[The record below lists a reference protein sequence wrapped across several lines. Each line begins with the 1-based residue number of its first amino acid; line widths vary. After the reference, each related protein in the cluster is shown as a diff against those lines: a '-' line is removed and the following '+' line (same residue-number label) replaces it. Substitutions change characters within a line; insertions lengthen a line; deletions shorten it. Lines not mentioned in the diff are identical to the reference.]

1 MNPRLRLSIPG
12 GRWLST
18 AAIILTF
25 LAGGAL
31 FAADDSPIDPVR
43 GRALMQKYQRG
54 ETLTPEESAYLDR
67 VRAEIRRRTAQ
78 KRATNA
84 LAASTGPVVR
94 ADWSSLVPLTD
105 LTNTYKG
112 QDGGLYGAGHNEPPP
127 AQRSAWLK
135 ACAQVQPLD
144 AEGHSATNGRIV
156 LLTVGFSNT
165 HMESEDFVRT
175 GSVDPQKSSSVVLVD
190 GAIGGRAAVMWAF
203 DGSDRLPKAEQER
216 LDHEMDVLHMP
227 KLHRGNRQVPEDKDT
242 WPTLELRLKQAGVTP
257 AQVQAVWMKHVEA
270 GASALGEFPAHAQA
284 LEEDLADI
292 LVIAK
297 QCLPNLRVAFFSSRT
312 YGGWAKPT
320 AGSPEPYAYES
331 GFGVRGLLQRQIQGD
346 PRLNWDAARG
356 EVKAPVAIWGPYLWA
371 CGDRPRKWDDL
382 VWTEQDVRS
391 NDHMHPSEAGCRKVT
406 EQLLKFLKTDPGT
419 RVWFLK
425 PGA

>member
-1 MNPRLRLSIPG
+1 V
-12 GRWLST
+12 
-18 AAIILTF
+18 
-25 LAGGAL
+25 
-31 FAADDSPIDPVR
+31 FAADEAPIDPVR

-67 VRAEIRRRTAQ
+67 VRAEIRRRMAQ
-78 KRATNA
+78 KHATNPAVATNA
-84 LAASTGPVVR
+84 PANL

-112 QDGGLYGAGHNEPPP
+112 QDGGLYGAGQNEPP
-127 AQRSAWLK
+127 AAHRSAWLK
-135 ACAQVQPLD
+135 ACGRVQPLD
-144 AEGHSATNGRIV
+144 AGGHPAKDGKIV

-175 GSVDPQKSSSVVLVD
+175 GSADPQKAPSVVLVD
-190 GAIGGRAAVMWAF
+190 GAIGGRAAVMWAY

-227 KLHRGNRQVPEDKDT
+227 KAHRGNRQVPEDKDT

-270 GASALGEFPAHAQA
+270 GAAALGEFPAHAKA
-284 LEEDLADI
+284 LEADLADI

-297 QCLPNLRVAFFSSRT
+297 QRLPNLRVAFFSSRT

-320 AGSPEPYAYES
+320 AGSPEPYAYEG
-331 GFGVRGLLQRQIQGD
+331 GFAVRWVLQRQIRGD
-346 PRLNWDAARG
+346 PLLNYDPACG
-356 EVKAPVAIWGPYLWA
+356 EVKAPVALWGPYLWA
-371 CGDRPRKWDDL
+371 CGDRPRKTDGL
-382 VWTEQDVRS
+382 VWTLQDVRS
-391 NDHMHPSEAGCRKVT
+391 NDHMHPSEAGCQKVT
-406 EQLLKFLKTDPGT
+406 EQLLKFLKTDPGA
-419 RVWFLK
+419 RLWFLK